1 MFKWFPVLIAGVCL
15 CGCGTHPQPQSFTA
29 LSEEFL
35 YQTLAFSP
43 STATQAGYHNHHGVD
58 LDFLL
63 DDYSE
68 SSIEAQRRWF
78 QDFRLRLERSV
89 RPETLNTE
97 DRADYDLL
105 EDQISLQLLD
115 LLTIQNY
122 KHNPT
127 LYVEIAGNAVYT
139 PFILE
144 YADKTT
150 RFRQII
156 SRLEQMPRF
165 LQQAKTQLVSAPDIW
180 VKVAKSEN
188 EGNIGLIDQEMRNAA
203 PQNLRAAYNR
213 AVKPAIDALTSFNTY
228 LDRQL
233 STRSYSWQLGRDN
246 YAQKFRFVLATDQTP
261 GQVLAAAQEQL
272 KQTRQQMFD
281 LALPMWQ
288 KLHPEAKARP
298 ELNQAVSEVLN
309 KIAEK
314 HATPE
319 TYFAEAKKDLE
330 EATQFVKTKDLLT
343 LPKRANLQVIET
355 PEFLRGIYS
364 VGGFSPAPALQ
375 PELGAFYWIT
385 PIPATWTKDR
395 IESKLREY
403 DTYGLKIL
411 TIHEAM
417 PGHYVQFEYA
427 NDIQPPSRR
436 AFRSVFGNGPYI
448 EGWAVYATQLMLDAG
463 YMDNNPEMRLS
474 FMKQA
479 LRVYGNTILDVR
491 MQTMGMTDQ
500 QAMDLMIND
509 TFQEQEEARGKLQR
523 VKLSSTQL
531 PTYFVGWR
539 DWLRLRERYKEVH
552 GADFSLKEFHER
564 ALKEGALPLPVLS
577 HLITGMSL

>member
-1 MFKWFPVLIAGVCL
+1 MFKWFPVLVAGVCL
-15 CGCGTHPQPQSFTA
+15 SACGTRPQPQSFTA

-35 YQTLAFSP
+35 HQSLAFSP
-43 STATQAGYHNHHGVD
+43 STATQVGYHNHNGVD
-58 LDFLL
+58 LDSLL

-68 SSIEAQRRWF
+68 SSVEAQRRWF

-89 RPETLNTE
+89 RPETLNAE

-105 EDQISLQLLD
+105 QDQISLQLLE

-127 LYVEIAGNAVYT
+127 LYVETTGNALYE

-156 SRLEQMPRF
+156 ARLEQVPRL
-165 LQQAKTQLVSAPDIW
+165 LQQAKSQLVSAPDIW
-180 VKVAKSEN
+180 VNVAKSEN
-188 EGNIGLIDQEMRNAA
+188 DGNIGLIDQEMRNAA

-213 AVKPAIDALTSFNTY
+213 AAKPALEALKSFNTY
-228 LDRQL
+228 LDREL
-233 STRSYSWQLGRDN
+233 SSKPYAWQLGRDN

-261 GQVLAAAQEQL
+261 DQVLAAAQEQL

-281 LALPMWQ
+281 LALPIWQ
-288 KLHPEAKARP
+288 KLHLDAKDKP
-298 ELNQAVSEVLN
+298 ELNQVVSEALN

-319 TYFAEAKKDLE
+319 TYFADAKKDLE
-330 EATQFVKTKDLLT
+330 ETTQFVKAKDLLT
-343 LPKRANLQVIET
+343 LPARANLQVIET

-395 IESKLREY
+395 VESKLREY
-403 DTYGLKIL
+403 NTYGFKIL

-436 AFRSVFGNGPYI
+436 GFRSVFGNGPYI
-448 EGWAVYATQLMLDAG
+448 EGWAVYATQVMLDAG
-463 YMDNNPEMRLS
+463 YMDNSPEMRLS

-523 VKLSSTQL
+523 AKLSSTQL

-539 DWLRLRERYKEVH
+539 DWLRLRQRYKEEH

-577 HLITGMSL
+577 HLITGKSL